1 MLRKVIQYGFIFT
14 VVLVMA
20 AGCSTPLP
28 TVPAAANT
36 PVPATQPAA
45 VSAAP
50 TSATVSTSPTKA
62 PANAPAST
70 TGAVSLQIVPD
81 KSEVRYRVR
90 EQLAQVSLPSDAIGK
105 TNSVTGAIV
114 GKLDGTIDAS
124 QSKFVVDLR
133 TLQSDRSQRDNFLKR
148 SVLQTDQYPNAVFV
162 PKEAPGLPLN
172 LPPSGPVS
180 FKLTGDLTIRNVT
193 KPVTWDVTCDAPQG
207 NQGMCH
213 ATTSFKFEYFNIQQ
227 PSVPVVLSIVDNI
240 TLEMDA
246 MLQKAG

>member
-1 MLRKVIQYGFIFT
+1 ML
-14 VVLVMA
+14 VLA
-20 AGCSTPLP
+20 AGCSSAQ
-28 TVPAAANT
+28 PAA
-36 PVPATQPAA
+36 PVAPNATAPVSQPTA

-50 TSATVSTSPTKA
+50 TIAAPLASPT
-62 PANAPAST
+62 NAPKSS
-70 TGAVSLQIVPD
+70 VSGSGPVTLQIVPD

-105 TNSVTGAIV
+105 TNSITGTIV
-114 GKLDGTIDAS
+114 GKLDGTIDPS

-133 TLQSDRSQRDNFLKR
+133 TLQSDRSQRDNFLR
-148 SVLQTDQYPNAVFV
+148 RGVLQTDQFPNAVFV

-172 LPPSGPVS
+172 FPPSGPVS
-180 FKLTGDLTIRNVT
+180 FKLSGDLTIRNVT

-207 NQGMCH
+207 NQGTCH
-213 ATTSFKFEYFNIQQ
+213 ATTSFKFGYFNIQQ

-246 MLQKAG
+246 VLQKTS

>member
-1 MLRKVIQYGFIFT
+1 MFRKSIKYGFIFVAMLVLT
-14 VVLVMA
+14 V
-20 AGCSTPLP
+20 GCSS
-28 TVPAAANT
+28 A
-36 PVPATQPAA
+36 QPAA
-45 VSAAP
+45 PVAPNTAAPASQPTAISAAP
-50 TSATVSTSPTKA
+50 TITAPLSSTAAPTNSSAS
-62 PANAPAST
+62 AS
-70 TGAVSLQIVPD
+70 GAVTLQIVPD

-105 TNSVTGAIV
+105 TNSITGSIV

-148 SVLQTDQYPNAVFV
+148 GVLQTDQYPNAVFV

-172 LPPSGPVS
+172 FPPSGPVS
-180 FKLTGDLTIRNVT
+180 FKLSGDLTIRNVT

-207 NQGMCH
+207 SQGTCH

-246 MLQKAG
+246 VFQKAS

>member
-1 MLRKVIQYGFIFT
+1 MFRKVIQYGFIF
-14 VVLVMA
+14 VAMLVWV
-20 AGCSTPLP
+20 AGCSSAQ
-28 TVPAAANT
+28 PAAPVAPNT
-36 PVPATQPAA
+36 IAPASQPAA

-50 TSATVSTSPTKA
+50 TAAAPLSTTAA
-62 PANAPAST
+62 PANSST
-70 TGAVSLQIVPD
+70 SSGAVTLQIVPD
-81 KSEVRYRVR
+81 KSQVRYRVR

-105 TNSVTGAIV
+105 TSSITGTIV

-124 QSKFVVDLR
+124 LSKFIVDLR

-148 SVLQTDQYPNAVFV
+148 GVLQTDQYPDAVFV

-172 LPPSGPVS
+172 FPPSGPVT
-180 FKLTGDLTIRNVT
+180 FKLSGDLTIRNVT

-207 NQGMCH
+207 NQGTCH

-246 MLQKAG
+246 VFQKAG